1 MCYTSSSTLLSSS
14 NLYNFPGLV
23 FIILFWLN
31 TPQSCPVT
39 GCKCIYGIMVY
50 KYFNTFVFTFE
61 ASLHL
66 FRCIFWFIYNTYV
79 CYCDQRQS
87 FLFPTFP
94 LPLCRKKSYILL
106 NSNDILRIVQFNFYI
121 PTAYR
126 GCLHPLSVRAQTYF
140 HATCVLYLC
149 VRLIRAYECLLP
161 NTSQPQVTPRSRFF
175 LHTRHSLPLLGF
187 IYVISQSFIFLVSL
201 FKSSGLPQRTLIL
214 IYN

>member
-1 MCYTSSSTLLSSS
+1 MYIWYITTSIHLYLLLKPVYIYLDVYFD
-14 NLYNFPGLV
+14 LY
-23 FIILFWLN
+23 IIHN
-31 TPQSCPVT
+31 
-39 GCKCIYGIMVY
+39 
-50 KYFNTFVFTFE
+50 
-61 ASLHL
+61 
-66 FRCIFWFIYNTYV
+66 V

-161 NTSQPQVTPRSRFF
+161 NTSQPQVTPRSTFF
-175 LHTRHSLPLLGF
+175 LHTRHSLPLLN
-187 IYVISQSFIFLVSL
+187 ISALFMLFLNLSFFLYPSLNHLVS
-201 FKSSGLPQRTLIL
+201 R
-214 IYN
+214 NVH